1 MPSTRKRSTCRR
13 RFTCC
18 VRRLR
23 YCLSLSFLLSLT
35 VSCHFHAKNLFSFSS
50 SFLLFH
56 VPVCLTANSLTCNTL
71 CPRDVLHAN
80 HVCASQNLQELE
92 LRIETQKQ
100 TLSSRDE
107 SIKKLMEAMQSKGI
121 SSKMMEE
128 ERMEMERL
136 RTRNIELETRMRHL
150 ESMAEIKD
158 KDAYKVSYIYSTR
171 LFIIAILLCS
181 ASQCSSHEDC

>member
-1 MPSTRKRSTCRR
+1 M
-13 RFTCC
+13 
-18 VRRLR
+18 
-23 YCLSLSFLLSLT
+23 
-35 VSCHFHAKNLFSFSS
+35 
-50 SFLLFH
+50 
-56 VPVCLTANSLTCNTL
+56 
-71 CPRDVLHAN
+71 
-80 HVCASQNLQELE
+80 E

-100 TLSSRDE
+100 TLASRDE

-158 KDAYKVSYIYSTR
+158 KDAYKVNYYSLPDLPLSGIVR
-171 LFIIAILLCS
+171 ALRPLSLPFPKVLVMKLR
-181 ASQCSSHEDC
+181 HEA